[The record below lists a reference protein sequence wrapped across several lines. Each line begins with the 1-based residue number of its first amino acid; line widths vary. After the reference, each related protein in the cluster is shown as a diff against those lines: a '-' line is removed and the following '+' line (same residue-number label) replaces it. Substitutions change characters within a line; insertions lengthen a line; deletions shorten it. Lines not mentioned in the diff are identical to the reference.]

1 MQEKS
6 KPWVRVKA
14 LLALCALVVLTACQ
28 TPPPQQH
35 GLTAAQVALLKQQGF
50 EQTDIGWELGLSSK
64 VLFGNNI
71 GDLNAESRLT
81 VDKIGRA
88 LASVG
93 IGALRVDGHTDDVG
107 EDSYNEQLSLR
118 RANAV
123 AEVLV
128 KSGLAKS
135 NITVR
140 GLGKKEP
147 AASNRTPAGRSE
159 NRRVAI
165 VVLSS

>member
-1 MQEKS
+1 MQEIS
-6 KPWVRVKA
+6 KPWMRVKA
-14 LLALCALVVLTACQ
+14 LLALCALLMLTACQ
-28 TPPPQQH
+28 TPQTH
-35 GLTAAQVALLKQQGF
+35 GLTPAQVAVLKQQGF
-50 EQTDIGWELGLSSK
+50 EQTDVGWELGLSSK

-71 GDLNAESRLT
+71 GELGADSRET
-81 VDKIGRA
+81 VAKIGQA

-107 EDSYNEQLSLR
+107 EESYNEQLSLR
-118 RANAV
+118 RAKAV
-123 AEVLV
+123 ADVLV
-128 KSGLAKS
+128 KSGLAPD
-135 NITVR
+135 NISVR

-147 AASNRTPAGRSE
+147 VASNRTPAGRSE